1 MNRKLVNIVG
11 IGFSVFMVVLTVYHF
26 SEGNKY
32 EYQITAAGIVL
43 GLIPII
49 VERVSAFRF
58 KIAVILA
65 YYAFLFSAL
74 YLGSVRHFY
83 SLGWWDIFLHLLS
96 GVLIG
101 AVAFG
106 LIERMISKEA
116 IKGISP
122 MLVFLFVL
130 SVAALGG
137 VIWEIYEFSADHL
150 IGTTTQGG
158 GNSDTMIDLIADST
172 GGLIAAIAS
181 YIRWKQG
188 AKKV

>member
-1 MNRKLVNIVG
+1 MNRKLVSVIG
-11 IGFSVFMVVLTVYHF
+11 IGFAIFMAVLTVFHF

-49 VERVSAFRF
+49 IERVSSFRF
-58 KIAVILA
+58 KIPVVLA

-83 SLGWWDIFLHLLS
+83 SLGWWDVFLHLLS

-101 AVAFG
+101 FAAFG
-106 LIERMISKEA
+106 LLERMILPEA
-116 IKGISP
+116 ARAIAR

-130 SVAALGG
+130 AVAALGG
-137 VIWEIYEFSADHL
+137 VFWEIYEFSADHL

-158 GNSDTMIDLIADST
+158 GNPDTMIDLIADTT
-172 GGLIAAIAS
+172 GGLAAAAIS
-181 YIRWKQG
+181 TIRWKQDLR
-188 AKKV
+188 